1 MAQSVHIEGTLRQ
14 PEWQTKAVR
23 TSSKAII
30 KGALALQKA
39 NEREDRSRKNSE
51 IQNNSKKM
59 SSKKFSLV
67 ATSELSI
74 LSVYYLFY
82 NR

>member
-1 MAQSVHIEGTLRQ
+1 MIFFADVAQSVHIEGTLRQ

-39 NEREDRSRKNSE
+39 NEREDRNRKNSG
-51 IQNNSKKM
+51 IQN
-59 SSKKFSLV
+59 SSKKISSKKYNLV
-67 ATSELSI
+67 STSE
-74 LSVYYLFY
+74 
-82 NR
+82 